1 MSIRNGLSIGSSLL
15 LVSMLAL
22 GAAAGT
28 APAELVEGNTAFAC
42 DVYAKLK
49 PEPGNLFLSPYSIS
63 ECLAMVREGA
73 AGTTATEM
81 DDVFHYPSQNLAADF
96 GAMQDVL
103 RAPMVR
109 DGFGR
114 DAKQVPA
121 YEIAVAN
128 RLFGQ
133 KGYQFLPPFLS
144 TLQKDFR
151 AGVEQLDMESDPQG
165 ARDHINRWVEAQTK
179 DRIKDLLPQGTP
191 TPDTRLVL
199 VNAIYFK
206 SQWQT
211 PFTKRATADGP
222 FHRPDGTTVDVPL
235 MKTTKY
241 FRYGETADAQI
252 LEMPYKANTLSM
264 LVVLPKAK
272 DGLPA
277 LEAGFTPEA
286 LAGWVGVLDTERV
299 AVTFPRF
306 EFTSDFD
313 LTRTLASMGMPS
325 AFSAQ
330 QADFSKMTEE
340 EPLFIGI
347 VVHKGFV
354 KVDEDGTEAAAA
366 TAVGMRAGS
375 AAPPDE
381 PKVFSADHPFL
392 FLIRHNASGAIL
404 FLGRVV
410 DPS

>member
-1 MSIRNGLSIGSSLL
+1 MRIRHHALLAALQLSLL
-15 LVSMLAL
+15 AVPA
-22 GAAAGT
+22 GAGT
-28 APAELVEGNTAFAC
+28 MPAALVEGNTAFAC
-42 DVYAKLK
+42 DAYARLRQ
-49 PEPGNLFLSPYSIS
+49 EPGNLFLSPYSIS

-73 AGTTATEM
+73 AGKTAGEM
-81 DDVFHYPSQNLAADF
+81 DAVFHYPPGRVAADF

-109 DGFGR
+109 DGYGR

-133 KGYQFLPPFLS
+133 TGYTFRPPFLQ
-144 TLQKDFR
+144 TLETDFR
-151 AGVEQLDMESDPQG
+151 AGVESLDMAADPAA
-165 ARDHINRWVEAQTK
+165 ARAHINRWVEVQTK
-179 DRIKDLLPQGTP
+179 DRIKDLLPAGTP

-206 SQWQT
+206 SPWQQT
-211 PFTKRATADGP
+211 FPKRATADGP
-222 FHRPDGTTVDVPL
+222 FHRLDGTTVDVPL
-235 MKTTKY
+235 MATTKH
-241 FRYGETADAQI
+241 FRHGETSDAQI
-252 LEMPYKANTLSM
+252 LEMPYQANTLSM

-277 LEAGFTPEA
+277 LEAGFTSEA
-286 LAGWVGVLDTERV
+286 LAGWLGALETTRV

-313 LTRTLASMGMPS
+313 LTRTLGAMGMPS
-325 AFSAQ
+325 AFSAEH
-330 QADFSKMTEE
+330 ADFSKMTEE

-375 AAPPDE
+375 AAPPNE
-381 PKVFSADHPFL
+381 PTVFRADHPFL
-392 FLIRHNASGAIL
+392 FLIRHNASGAVL